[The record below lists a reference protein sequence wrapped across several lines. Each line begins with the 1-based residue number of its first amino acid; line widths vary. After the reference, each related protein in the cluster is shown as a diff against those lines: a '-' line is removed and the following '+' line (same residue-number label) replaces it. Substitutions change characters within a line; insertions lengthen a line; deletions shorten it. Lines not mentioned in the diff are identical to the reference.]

1 MFIETPLLES
11 RALSERLGKSVWL
24 KMEAMQPT
32 GSFKAR
38 GIGHAC
44 AVYKERGA
52 QRFVSSSGGNAG
64 LAVAYAGRK
73 LGVPVL
79 VVVPETTSERAK
91 HLIGM
96 ESAEVVVH
104 GKSWDE
110 ANRFALASCT
120 SADAFLHPFDDPLLW
135 EGHAT
140 MIDEVARAGLTPD
153 AVVLSVGGGGL
164 LCGAVEGLR
173 RNGWEDVPLDRRG
186 NRRRRLVCTLAR
198 GRRAR
203 RIAGDHEHRDIARRA
218 QRVRRSAVACTKR
231 RPVTSV
237 VVSDR
242 QAVAGCYRIIERAPG
257 RRGAGLRRFRGG
269 ARFRRR
275 AIARCAE
282 HLADRVR
289 RRRHECRSVEAMVAP
304 PRAKHGISLTVN
316 QRTRNVRVEVFKK
329 SDCCSSSSVSTAVFV
344 VLFPP

>member
-1 MFIETPLLES
+1 MYIETPLLES
-11 RALSERLGKSVWL
+11 RALSQRLGKSVWL
-24 KMEAMQPT
+24 KMEALQPT
-32 GSFKAR
+32 GSFKTR

-52 QRFVSSSGGNAG
+52 RRFVSSSGGNAG

-73 LGVPVL
+73 LGVPVR

-96 ESAEVVVH
+96 EDAEVVVH

-135 EGHAT
+135 EGHAS

-164 LCGAVEGLR
+164 LCGVAQGLH
-173 RNGWEDVPLDRRG
+173 RNGWDDVPLVAAETQGAASYARSLEAGERIELPAITSIATSLG
-186 NRRRRLVCTLAR
+186 ARSVCTEAL
-198 GRRAR
+198 
-203 RIAGDHEHRDIARRA
+203 
-218 QRVRRSAVACTKR
+218 AVAKR

-242 QAVAGCYRIIERAPG
+242 QAVGGCLEMLDEHRIVVEPAC
-257 RRGAGLRRFRGG
+257 GASVAALDAFGSLGSLGSLGSETPPPLRDARNILLIVCGGVGTNVDQLRRWN
-269 ARFRRR
+269 AD
-275 AIARCAE
+275 
-282 HLADRVR
+282 LA
-289 RRRHECRSVEAMVAP
+289 
-304 PRAKHGISLTVN
+304 
-316 QRTRNVRVEVFKK
+316 
-329 SDCCSSSSVSTAVFV
+329 
-344 VLFPP
+344 

>member
-11 RALSERLGKSVWL
+11 RALSERLGKSIWL

-38 GIGHAC
+38 GISHAC

-52 QRFVSSSGGNAG
+52 ERFVSSSGGNAG

-173 RNGWEDVPLDRRG
+173 RNGWEDVPLIAVETEGADSYARS
-186 NRRRRLVCTLAR
+186 LAA
-198 GRRAR
+198 GECVELQAITSIATSLGAR
-203 RIAGDHEHRDIARRA
+203 RVCAESLLLA
-218 QRVRRSAVACTKR
+218 QR
-231 RPVTSV
+231 RPITSV

-242 QAVAGCYRIIERAPG
+242 QAVAGCIEVLNEHRVVVEPACGASVAALGSGVEPLRAARNILLIVCG
-257 RRGAGLRRFRGG
+257 GIGTNVDQLKRWSADAG
-269 ARFRRR
+269 
-275 AIARCAE
+275 
-282 HLADRVR
+282 
-289 RRRHECRSVEAMVAP
+289 
-304 PRAKHGISLTVN
+304 
-316 QRTRNVRVEVFKK
+316 
-329 SDCCSSSSVSTAVFV
+329 
-344 VLFPP
+344 

>member
-11 RALSERLGKSVWL
+11 RALSERLGKSIWL

-38 GIGHAC
+38 GISHAC

-52 QRFVSSSGGNAG
+52 ERFVSSSGGNAG

-173 RNGWEDVPLDRRG
+173 RNGWEDVPLIAVETEGADSYARSLAAG
-186 NRRRRLVCTLAR
+186 ECVELQAITSIATSLVR
-198 GRRAR
+198 SP
-203 RIAGDHEHRDIARRA
+203 
-218 QRVRRSAVACTKR
+218 RVRRIAVACTEAAHYECRGVRPAGR
-231 RPVTSV
+231 R
-237 VVSDR
+237 
-242 QAVAGCYRIIERAPG
+242 GMYRTIERAQG
-257 RRGAGLRRFRGG
+257 RRGARLRRFRGG
-269 ARFRRR
+269 ARFRCR

-289 RRRHECRSVEAMVAP
+289 RHRHECRSVEA
-304 PRAKHGISLTVN
+304 L
-316 QRTRNVRVEVFKK
+316 VRRRGLNT
-329 SDCCSSSSVSTAVFV
+329 DLA
-344 VLFPP
+344 

>member
-11 RALSERLGKSVWL
+11 RALSERLGKSIWL

-38 GIGHAC
+38 GISHAC

-52 QRFVSSSGGNAG
+52 ERFVSSSGGNAG

-173 RNGWEDVPLDRRG
+173 RNGWEDVPLIAVETEGADSYARS
-186 NRRRRLVCTLAR
+186 LAA
-198 GRRAR
+198 GECVELEAITSIATSLGAR
-203 RIAGDHEHRDIARRA
+203 RVCAESLLLA
-218 QRVRRSAVACTKR
+218 QR
-231 RPVTSV
+231 RPITSV

-242 QAVAGCYRIIERAPG
+242 QAVAGCIEVLNEHRVVVEPACGASVAALDSGVEPLRAARNILLIVCG
-257 RRGAGLRRFRGG
+257 GIGTNVDQLKRWSADAG
-269 ARFRRR
+269 
-275 AIARCAE
+275 
-282 HLADRVR
+282 
-289 RRRHECRSVEAMVAP
+289 
-304 PRAKHGISLTVN
+304 
-316 QRTRNVRVEVFKK
+316 
-329 SDCCSSSSVSTAVFV
+329 
-344 VLFPP
+344 

>member
-11 RALSERLGKSVWL
+11 RALSERLGKSIWL

-38 GIGHAC
+38 GISHAC

-52 QRFVSSSGGNAG
+52 ERFVSSSGGNAG

-173 RNGWEDVPLDRRG
+173 RNGWEDVPLIAVETEGADSYARS
-186 NRRRRLVCTLAR
+186 LAA
-198 GRRAR
+198 GECVELEAITSIATSLGAR
-203 RIAGDHEHRDIARRA
+203 RVCAESLLLA
-218 QRVRRSAVACTKR
+218 QKR
-231 RPVTSV
+231 PITSV

-242 QAVAGCYRIIERAPG
+242 QAVAGCIELLNVHRVVVEPACGASVAALGSGVEPLRAARNILLIVCG
-257 RRGAGLRRFRGG
+257 GIGTNVDQLKRWSADAG
-269 ARFRRR
+269 
-275 AIARCAE
+275 
-282 HLADRVR
+282 
-289 RRRHECRSVEAMVAP
+289 
-304 PRAKHGISLTVN
+304 
-316 QRTRNVRVEVFKK
+316 
-329 SDCCSSSSVSTAVFV
+329 
-344 VLFPP
+344 

>member
-38 GIGHAC
+38 GISHAC

-79 VVVPETTSERAK
+79 VVVPESTSERAK

-96 ESAEVVVH
+96 EGAEVVVH
-104 GKSWDE
+104 GKAWDE

-164 LCGAVEGLR
+164 LCGAVQGLR
-173 RNGWEDVPLDRRG
+173 RNGWEDVPVIAVETEGADSYARS
-186 NRRRRLVCTLAR
+186 LAAGER
-198 GRRAR
+198 VELQSITSIATSLGAR
-203 RIAGDHEHRDIARRA
+203 RVCAESLLVA
-218 QRVRRSAVACTKR
+218 QR
-231 RPVTSV
+231 RPITSV

-242 QAVAGCYRIIERAPG
+242 QAVAGCIELLNEHRVVVEPAC
-257 RRGAGLRRFRGG
+257 GASVAALDSGVEPLRDARNILLIVCGG
-269 ARFRRR
+269 VGTNVDQLKRW
-275 AIARCAE
+275 
-282 HLADRVR
+282 
-289 RRRHECRSVEAMVAP
+289 SGEA
-304 PRAKHGISLTVN
+304 G
-316 QRTRNVRVEVFKK
+316 
-329 SDCCSSSSVSTAVFV
+329 
-344 VLFPP
+344 

>member
-11 RALSERLGKSVWL
+11 RALSERLGKSIWL

-38 GIGHAC
+38 GISHAC

-52 QRFVSSSGGNAG
+52 ERFVSSSGGNAG

-173 RNGWEDVPLDRRG
+173 RNGWEDVPLIAVETEGADSYARS
-186 NRRRRLVCTLAR
+186 LAA
-198 GRRAR
+198 GECVELEAITSIATSLGAR
-203 RIAGDHEHRDIARRA
+203 RVCAESLLLA
-218 QRVRRSAVACTKR
+218 QKR
-231 RPVTSV
+231 PITSV

-242 QAVAGCYRIIERAPG
+242 QAVAGCIEVLNEHRVVVEPACGASVAALGSGVEPLRAARNILLIVCG
-257 RRGAGLRRFRGG
+257 GIGTNVDQLKRWSADAG
-269 ARFRRR
+269 
-275 AIARCAE
+275 
-282 HLADRVR
+282 
-289 RRRHECRSVEAMVAP
+289 
-304 PRAKHGISLTVN
+304 
-316 QRTRNVRVEVFKK
+316 
-329 SDCCSSSSVSTAVFV
+329 
-344 VLFPP
+344 